1 LQFLKTGLL
10 ENGEDILLVTD
21 ELPKDRILEKIAKEW
36 NVDASTL
43 EANGRITLM
52 TFREWHLID
61 DKFDIKRSKTMMSK
75 MMRKSIE
82 GGRKGLRCVGDMNP
96 FFSTGMM
103 QHLVAWESSLEKQF
117 ELPVTSLC
125 AYIGDNVEQLDNSA
139 IEVMQQHHNIILGAT
154 NKK

>member
-43 EANGRITLM
+43 EAKGRITLM

-61 DKFDIKRSKTMMSK
+61 DKFDIKRSKTMMTK
-75 MMRKSIE
+75 MVWKSIE
-82 GGRKGLRCVGDMNP
+82 GGRKGLRSVGDMNP
-96 FFSTGMM
+96 FFSNGMI
-103 QHLVAWESSLEKQF
+103 QELVTWESSSEKQF

-125 AYIGDNVEQLDNSA
+125 AYIRDNVEQLDNSG
-139 IEVMQQHHNIILGAT
+139 IVVIQKHHNRIMGAT